1 MGGER
6 SIERVDLSTDGG
18 ESWVTADLLEGKGPW
33 AWRLWEASVDLS
45 PGSHEIVVRAW
56 DSAANTQ
63 PELAEQVWNFKG
75 YMDNS
80 WHRVK
85 VFCGG

>member
-1 MGGER
+1 VPER
-6 SIERVDLSTDGG
+6 CYKFV
-18 ESWVTADLLEGKGPW
+18 A
-33 AWRLWEASVDLS
+33 
-45 PGSHEIVVRAW
+45 RAW

-63 PELAEQVWNFKG
+63 PALAEQVWNFKG

-85 VFCGG
+85 VFCTD